1 MCSQCKIQ
9 RVKFNVIANV
19 LINAMK
25 QDMEV
30 FLTKCSKCFSIWQLS
45 FLLSN
50 YSLNSLYEI
59 YSRF

>member
-25 QDMEV
+25 QGIEV
-30 FLTKCSKCFSIWQLS
+30 FLTKWSNCFSIWQLS
-45 FLLSN
+45 FLLIN